1 MLLRWLWGVG
11 VLALGL
17 WLGCGAPAPPGA
29 GLRIISLSPSI
40 SRVLLALEVGDQIVA
55 VDRFSREIPGLE
67 SVPSI
72 GGLFS
77 PDLERALE
85 LRPSVVLAV
94 RSAQQAGFCNHLRAR
109 GVRVEEIAPYTLE
122 EVLQS
127 FREIGRIV
135 GRNEQAE
142 ALLVRVRRELAE
154 VAASVK
160 GMPPRSVALIL
171 ERDPLYVAG
180 RGAFIHSLIE
190 TAGGEN
196 VFADIDE
203 AYPQVSLEVLAERS
217 PDLILD
223 TFLGPADGAQ
233 AEDEVRRYW
242 QRFSW
247 VRRVE
252 PFPPGVATLPAPN
265 LTEGTRL
272 LRARIHPE
280 VQFP

>member
-17 WLGCGAPAPPGA
+17 WLGCGAPVPPGN
-29 GLRIISLSPSI
+29 GQRIISLSPSI

-55 VDRFSREIPGLE
+55 VDRFSRELPGLE

-122 EVLQS
+122 EVLES

-142 ALLVRVRRELAE
+142 ALLLRVRRELAE

-160 GMPPRSVALIL
+160 GVPPRSVALIL

-196 VFADIDE
+196 VFADMDE
-203 AYPQVSLEVLAERS
+203 AYPRVSLEVLAERS

-223 TFLGPADGAQ
+223 TFLDPASGAQ
-233 AEDEVRRYW
+233 AEHEVRRYW
-242 QRFSW
+242 QRFGW
-247 VRRVE
+247 VHRVE
-252 PFPPGVATLPAPN
+252 PLPPGVATLPAPN
-265 LTEGTRL
+265 LTEGARL

-280 VQFP
+280 VQLP